1 MRNRKNFNGKII
13 FKQGVSKEEKIK
25 FFSVI
30 SCVAIPYVVIII
42 INAMYQYDMKALIVF
57 LLMCFFPL
65 FVLTILMGM
74 NYLEWYCIYDDRIE
88 VRCPFGKKN
97 VVYYNN
103 VLFVEEVEISLTA
116 RGKDK
121 PFYIF
126 HNLCICPDKKGFVS
140 LYFGFRDYDTICT
153 VNYNP

>member
-1 MRNRKNFNGKII
+1 MENSWNGNGKII

-25 FFSVI
+25 FFSII
-30 SCVAIPYVVIII
+30 SCVAIPYIAIII

-97 VVYYNN
+97 VVYTQ
-103 VLFVEEVEISLTA
+103 VDDRHFTVSVEIEISRQFFGWLLGFGKEVKIISPPEVREEFTA
-116 RGKDK
+116 YIDK
-121 PFYIF
+121 IREMY
-126 HNLCICPDKKGFVS
+126 
-140 LYFGFRDYDTICT
+140 
-153 VNYNP
+153 